1 MDDKIFVTK
10 SSMPPLE
17 DYVEEI
23 KELWDSHMLTN
34 MGVKHKELEKQLK
47 EYLGVENVSLMVNG
61 HLALELAIQAMNL
74 TGEVITTPFTFAST
88 THAIVRNGL
97 TPVFCDVDPDTYT
110 IDADKIEALITD
122 KTSAIVPVHVYG
134 NICEVE
140 KIEAI
145 AKRYGLKVIYDAAHA
160 FGETYKGK
168 GVGCFGDA
176 SMFSFHATK
185 VFNTIEG
192 GAVCFS
198 DEQFGLDLYRLKN
211 FGIRG
216 PEKVDY
222 VGSNAKMNE
231 FQAAMGICNLRYVE
245 AEIAKRKNVYDYY
258 VSKLRD
264 VPGIQLMKLQE
275 NVKYNYA
282 YFPVVFDE
290 TVFGATRNEVYEALE
305 KENIFTRKYFYP
317 LTNTYDCFHGK
328 YDLNDTPV
336 ALHISKR
343 VLTLPMYADLSMEM
357 VDKIC
362 DVVLEM
368 SRSIPVIHK

>member
-1 MDDKIFVTK
+1 MEDKIFVTR

-23 KELWDSHMLTN
+23 RDLWSTHMLTN

-61 HLALELAIQAMNL
+61 HLALELAIQAMDL

-97 TPVFCDVDPDTYT
+97 TPVFCDINPETYT

-122 KTSAIVPVHVYG
+122 KTTAIVPVHVYG
-134 NICEVE
+134 NICDVE
-140 KIEAI
+140 KIETI

-160 FGETYKGK
+160 FGESYKGK
-168 GVGCFGDA
+168 GIGSYGDA

-198 DEQFGLDLYRLKN
+198 DEEFGLDLYRLKN

-231 FQAAMGICNLRYVE
+231 FQAAMGLCNLRYVDG
-245 AEIAKRKNVYDYY
+245 EIEKRKLVHEWY
-258 VSKLRD
+258 VERLSDIL
-264 VPGIQLMKLQE
+264 GIQLMKQLE
-275 NVKYNYA
+275 EVEYNYA

-290 TVFGATRNEVYEALE
+290 KVFGATRNEVFDALA
-305 KENIFTRKYFYP
+305 KENIFARKYFYP

-328 YDLNDTPV
+328 YDVNETPI
-336 ALHISKR
+336 ALRISKR
-343 VLTLPMYADLSMEM
+343 VLTLPMYADLDEM
-357 VDKIC
+357 AVDKIC
-362 DVVLEM
+362 DVIQKM
-368 SRSIPVIHK
+368 GKQ